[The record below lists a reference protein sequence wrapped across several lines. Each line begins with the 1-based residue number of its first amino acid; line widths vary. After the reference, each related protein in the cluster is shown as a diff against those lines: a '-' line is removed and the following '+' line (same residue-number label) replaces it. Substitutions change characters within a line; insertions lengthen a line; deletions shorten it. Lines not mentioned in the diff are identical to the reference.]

1 MNENTNLTP
10 RKIVEYLDQ
19 YIIGQ
24 SDAKRSVAVALRN
37 RWRASRLTPE
47 MAKEVSPKNI
57 LLIGPTG
64 VGKTEIARRIATLTR
79 APFVKVEATKYTE
92 VGYVGRDVE
101 SMIRDLA
108 EEAVRLV
115 KKEESSRHGK
125 DADEEAIHRIAEAMW
140 PSKKAETRSPMD
152 IIFGEAKKETPMDE
166 GEKERRKDLE
176 TRIRNGDLDDRV
188 IEIEVEEKGN
198 PGNTDNEQANQISMM
213 LSSMMPKKMK
223 KKKVTVRDA
232 KRILAEAAA
241 DEMSIWKSSKTK
253 PSTTPKSAA
262 SSSSMR
268 STRSQ
273 AAAPPAV
280 PTFPEKACSATS
292 SRSLKRDRQ
301 DQVRPDEDRPHPL
314 HGRRCLPRLQAQR
327 PHPRA
332 PGTLPDPRRAF
343 KPHQG

>member
-24 SDAKRSVAVALRN
+24 TDAKRSVAVALRN

-115 KKEESSRHGK
+115 KKEESARHGK
-125 DADEEAIHRIAEAMW
+125 DGKKDRIAKLADELGVDGCEALMDAHHDKGQKEAAQ
-140 PSKKAETRSPMD
+140 KKARHD
-152 IIFGEAKKETPMDE
+152 
-166 GEKERRKDLE
+166 
-176 TRIRNGDLDDRV
+176 
-188 IEIEVEEKGN
+188 
-198 PGNTDNEQANQISMM
+198 
-213 LSSMMPKKMK
+213 
-223 KKKVTVRDA
+223 
-232 KRILAEAAA
+232 
-241 DEMSIWKSSKTK
+241 
-253 PSTTPKSAA
+253 
-262 SSSSMR
+262 
-268 STRSQ
+268 
-273 AAAPPAV
+273 AAPLHRFRGAPANG
-280 PTFPEKACSATS
+280 FC
-292 SRSLKRDRQ
+292 
-301 DQVRPDEDRPHPL
+301 
-314 HGRRCLPRLQAQR
+314 
-327 PHPRA
+327 
-332 PGTLPDPRRAF
+332 
-343 KPHQG
+343 